1 MNKKLITACLAL
13 VAFAAMAV
21 VPALASASPVLTNGS
36 TPVVTGSK
44 ILGKNTGNT
53 KFTTSIGT
61 VECTNAK
68 MTGTLTVNSG
78 TSIEGDIETAE
89 FNNGSSTSPC
99 TTNFLGNVT
108 VTPKRLPWCIKAKST
123 FTADTFQLSSGACAG
138 GGTMEFILDSSTV
151 GPCTYI
157 STGTPPITGT
167 FTTGTGTLKT
177 EKQGAFTKSEGGIG
191 CPSGGELDM
200 TFDLYLDNEAE
211 TALKIS

>member
-1 MNKKLITACLAL
+1 MHKKLITACLAL

-36 TPVVTGSK
+36 TAVTTGTK
-44 ILGKNTGNT
+44 IIGKNTGNT
-53 KFTTSIGT
+53 KFTTSLGT

-68 MTGTLTVNSG
+68 MTGTLTTNSG
-78 TSIEGDIETAE
+78 TSIEGNIETAE
-89 FNNGSSTSPC
+89 FNNGVGNPC
-99 TTNFLGNVT
+99 TTSFLGNVT
-108 VTPKRLPWCIKAKST
+108 VTPKKLPWCLKAKST

-138 GGTMEFILDSSTV
+138 GGTMEFTLDSTTV
-151 GPCTYI
+151 GECTYV

-177 EKQGAFTKSEGGIG
+177 EKQGAFTKSAGGSF

-200 TFDLYLDNEAE
+200 TFDLYTDTGE